1 MKILQVVPES
11 ESCVTVYFD
20 NNYSL
25 TVDLKGESR
34 GAGYAQ
40 QESVSGDSQRPFG
53 CKIIQFASRSSKTNV
68 SELPR
73 IILHD
78 LVEKSQTEAEINY
91 IAYHDQLTSLYNRA
105 YIEKIIFELEQTNNT
120 VLSLIMID
128 MNGLK
133 LTNDVFG
140 HAQGDRLLAAMGQV
154 LLKVCRQTDFIA
166 RWGGDEFLVLLPQTG
181 SVACEQVC
189 KRIREA
195 CEQEGDLSVRLSAA
209 IGAAT
214 SESGK
219 GIAKLFVVAE
229 NRMYSDKLAQSRD
242 VRVNLIADMEHK
254 LHHWCFENLGH
265 SERIQDL
272 AIAFAAFLGKDS
284 APAEV
289 KLLKQLAA
297 LHDIGKVA
305 ISGEILGKRAP
316 LTSDE
321 WEVVQRHGEIGYRMA
336 QAVGEPK
343 LAEVVL
349 AIHERWDGTGYPAK
363 AAGEQIPFLARMFAL
378 VDVYDVL
385 THERPYGKIKTQQEA
400 LNEIKAGKGSQFD
413 PALTD
418 RFLEFIAGYCPD

>member
-11 ESCVTVYFD
+11 ESCITVYFD

-25 TVDLKGESR
+25 TVDLKGALR
-34 GAGYAQ
+34 GAVYTQ
-40 QESVSGDSQRPFG
+40 QEAVAGDSQRPSG
-53 CKIIQFASRSSKTNV
+53 CKVIQFAPRSSKMSE

-78 LVEKSQTEAEINY
+78 LVEKRQTEAEINY
-91 IAYHDQLTSLYNRA
+91 IGYHDQLTSLYNRA

-140 HAQGDRLLAAMGQV
+140 HVQGDRLLAAMGQV
-154 LLKVCRQTDFIA
+154 LLKVCRQTDIIA

-181 SVACEQVC
+181 SIACEQVC

-195 CEQEGDLSVRLSAA
+195 CEQEGNLSVRLSAA

-254 LHHWCFENLGH
+254 LHHWCFENPGH
-265 SERIQDL
+265 SERIQDWG
-272 AIAFAAFLGKDS
+272 IAFAAFLGMAS

-305 ISGEILGKRAP
+305 ISGEILGKRDP
-316 LTSDE
+316 LSADE
-321 WEVVQRHGEIGYRMA
+321 WEIVQRHGEIGYRMA
-336 QAVGEPK
+336 QAIGEPK

-385 THERPYGKIKTQQEA
+385 THERPYGTVKTQQEA
-400 LNEIKAGKGSQFD
+400 LNEIAAGKGSQFD

-418 RFLEFIAGYCPD
+418 RFLEFMAGYWPD